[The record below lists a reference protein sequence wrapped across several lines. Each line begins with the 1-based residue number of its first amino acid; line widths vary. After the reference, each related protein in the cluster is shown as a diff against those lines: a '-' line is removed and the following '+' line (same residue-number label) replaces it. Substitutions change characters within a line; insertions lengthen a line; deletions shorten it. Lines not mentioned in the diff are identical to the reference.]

1 MRFLL
6 LLIISFFFVF
16 PSYAY
21 DEKIKL
27 IRNIVDTDSKKES
40 IKISLNEML
49 DLKKI
54 KDASRKIVST
64 QNYTKAELGRII
76 KRGKRKKYKGVA
88 VNIYKNNVGAV
99 VYLGNKKD
107 NGVGTGSIISKD
119 GQIITNWHIIPLIII
134 NI

>member
-6 LLIISFFFVF
+6 LLIISFFLVF

-54 KDASRKIVST
+54 KKASLEIAAIQSYIKSE
-64 QNYTKAELGRII
+64 AGRII
-76 KRGKRKKYKGVA
+76 KKGKRKNTKV
-88 VNIYKNNVGAV
+88 
-99 VYLGNKKD
+99 
-107 NGVGTGSIISKD
+107 
-119 GQIITNWHIIPLIII
+119 
-134 NI
+134 